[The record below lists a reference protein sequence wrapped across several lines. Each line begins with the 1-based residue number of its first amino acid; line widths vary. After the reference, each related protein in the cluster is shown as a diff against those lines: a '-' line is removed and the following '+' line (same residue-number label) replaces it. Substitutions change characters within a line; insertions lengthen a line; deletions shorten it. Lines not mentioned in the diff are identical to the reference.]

1 MTPYEKGKVLE
12 KAVELFLRK
21 RGFRVH
27 SWEEWARKN
36 KISAK
41 DLGGDL
47 VAEKDGKIYLVQCK
61 NWERRVGWKDLGSFI
76 GLLSINN
83 FDGGYVFARD
93 ITSDAYKNLPKN
105 VIFISIEREEF
116 QEYLEEAEALL
127 QGKKIEKRT
136 KELRPY
142 QKEAIRRIIE
152 GFKEKDRGQLLMP
165 PGTGK
170 TLVALKVAESLGKGK
185 TILFLCP
192 SIALLDQTIRAWLR
206 DSEIDINA
214 YAVVSDKKVGKGK
227 EDEDDLNDI
236 RLLSHP
242 ATTDPEELVKRF
254 KREKDKLN
262 VIFSTYQSLDV
273 IKEAQK
279 MGLPEFDLIICDE
292 AHKTAGIIE
301 NKKESS
307 FKLVHSNEH
316 IKGKKRLYMTA
327 TPKIYTF
334 KEEEASEKE
343 ENILAYSMDNEEI
356 FGPVFYE
363 YTFAKAIKE
372 GYITGFKVIA
382 FMVPRKEIQEKLR
395 EYLGGK
401 QGEPLSV
408 DDTTKLI
415 GLMKFMKGETLD
427 EDNRKVRFPIKS
439 GIIFVNRVEEESMK
453 IAREFAEVYRGY
465 FKEEPKIRIEH
476 IDGSMTAEE
485 KRLKIESLRKA
496 SFSKPVILTNAK
508 VLTEGID
515 VPSLDFVAFFRP
527 KKSEVDIVQALGR
540 VVRRSR
546 CKEQGLIFIP
556 VVIDTEKGNIDEQ
569 IDRTNYKTIWQV
581 INAVIAYDETYRVKI
596 RKALLSKR
604 KVSEDNQP
612 DFDEEVFQ
620 IVRSP
625 SFSIDLFDG
634 IRKNLT
640 TKVIKT
646 FRIGDRVFLS
656 DWAEETAKLAQILR
670 DQILITYKNDGNF
683 REKLENLKSSLSKIL
698 NESIST
704 NDCVSLIVQYLLTKP
719 ILDAIFTQK
728 SEIDLI
734 LDEMF
739 EYFKKFLESNIKDL
753 ERFYDKVR
761 IWAEGIRDEEER
773 QELLRLL
780 YTGFFSKAFK
790 DITDEMGIAYTPV
803 PLVSFIVKFV
813 DFLTKKHFGK
823 GLGDE
828 GVVILEPFA
837 GMGTFVAILI
847 DHIAKEDKGKVEGKL
862 KRKEIWA
869 NEILLLPYLIMLK
882 NVESALLKNLGEYMP
897 FTTALWTDSFNLM
910 EKLYD
915 RNPKD
920 LIGFPQKFKEMV
932 ESQLNAKVNVIISN
946 PPWRVG
952 RENENVGRKN
962 VEYTNLRRRIG
973 ETYAKYAKELGATL
987 VNKLYD
993 TYVQALRMATDRIEE
1008 GVIGL
1013 VLNNGWLYG
1022 LSGRGI
1028 RKALSEEFAEVYV
1041 YDLKG
1046 NARIKGEDLKRQ
1058 GENVFQIR
1066 TGNCLLF
1073 LVKKKDKIGP
1083 AKIYY
1088 KAVKDYA
1095 KKEEKFVELEEW
1107 KEKPDQIP
1115 WEEIIPNKYHDW
1127 LEQGEEEFENL
1138 LKLGDKRN
1146 EGEITVFGNY
1156 SQGLNTARDSYAYN
1170 FSPEE
1175 LKKNMGRVIET
1186 FNEHLERV
1194 WRGEITKDNDNWE
1207 EKIEK
1212 DVRKIKWD
1220 RELKKWL
1227 FKINNPQEFRD
1238 DRVFPAFYRPFI
1250 PMYVYFDRVFN
1261 ATVSQLPSIFP
1272 TPSHQNLAIAVNS
1285 KGSGQFEAFITD
1297 RIVDYHLLLPH
1308 TQLFP
1313 LYVYEEQQMMGEKR
1327 LVRLYNI
1334 TDEALNKF
1342 RDELKDRR
1350 IEKEHIFYYVF
1361 GVLSTPEYVKRYE
1374 NNLKKDLPRVPILQS
1389 FWDIAYLGEELAKL
1403 QLNYQNLPEYEDEN
1417 LRVEGDWDSEEFV
1430 VDAKLD

>member
-1 MTPYEKGKVLE
+1 
-12 KAVELFLRK
+12 
-21 RGFRVH
+21 
-27 SWEEWARKN
+27 
-36 KISAK
+36 
-41 DLGGDL
+41 
-47 VAEKDGKIYLVQCK
+47 
-61 NWERRVGWKDLGSFI
+61 
-76 GLLSINN
+76 
-83 FDGGYVFARD
+83 
-93 ITSDAYKNLPKN
+93 
-105 VIFISIEREEF
+105 
-116 QEYLEEAEALL
+116 
-127 QGKKIEKRT
+127 
-136 KELRPY
+136 
-142 QKEAIRRIIE
+142 
-152 GFKEKDRGQLLMP
+152 
-165 PGTGK
+165 
-170 TLVALKVAESLGKGK
+170 
-185 TILFLCP
+185 
-192 SIALLDQTIRAWLR
+192 
-206 DSEIDINA
+206 
-214 YAVVSDKKVGKGK
+214 
-227 EDEDDLNDI
+227 
-236 RLLSHP
+236 
-242 ATTDPEELVKRF
+242 
-254 KREKDKLN
+254 
-262 VIFSTYQSLDV
+262 
-273 IKEAQK
+273 
-279 MGLPEFDLIICDE
+279 
-292 AHKTAGIIE
+292 
-301 NKKESS
+301 
-307 FKLVHSNEH
+307 
-316 IKGKKRLYMTA
+316 
-327 TPKIYTF
+327 
-334 KEEEASEKE
+334 
-343 ENILAYSMDNEEI
+343 
-356 FGPVFYE
+356 
-363 YTFAKAIKE
+363 
-372 GYITGFKVIA
+372 
-382 FMVPRKEIQEKLR
+382 
-395 EYLGGK
+395 
-401 QGEPLSV
+401 
-408 DDTTKLI
+408 
-415 GLMKFMKGETLD
+415 
-427 EDNRKVRFPIKS
+427 
-439 GIIFVNRVEEESMK
+439 
-453 IAREFAEVYRGY
+453 
-465 FKEEPKIRIEH
+465 
-476 IDGSMTAEE
+476 
-485 KRLKIESLRKA
+485 
-496 SFSKPVILTNAK
+496 
-508 VLTEGID
+508 
-515 VPSLDFVAFFRP
+515 
-527 KKSEVDIVQALGR
+527 
-540 VVRRSR
+540 
-546 CKEQGLIFIP
+546 
-556 VVIDTEKGNIDEQ
+556 VIDTEKGNIDEQ

-604 KVSEDNQP
+604 KVSEGLDRVIRDNQP

-670 DQILITYKNDGNF
+670 DQILIVYENDGNF
-683 REKLENLKSSLSKIL
+683 REKFENFKNSLSKIL

-734 LDEMF
+734 LDQMF

-761 IWAEGIRDEEER
+761 TWAEGILDEEDR

-837 GMGTFVAILI
+837 GMGTFLSILI

-882 NVESALLKNLGEYMP
+882 NVESALLKNLGEYTP

-910 EKLYD
+910 EKLYE
-915 RNPKD
+915 RKPKD

-946 PPWRVG
+946 PPWRAR

-962 VEYTNLRRRIG
+962 FVYPNLRRRIG

-987 VNKLYD
+987 VNSLYD
-993 TYVQALRMATDRIEE
+993 TYVQTLRMATDRIEE

-1028 RKALSEEFAEVYV
+1028 RKALSEEFEEVYV

-1046 NARIKGEDLKRQ
+1046 DARKRGEEWKKQ
-1058 GENVFQIR
+1058 GDKIFDNQSRAGV
-1066 TGNCLLF
+1066 CLLF
-1073 LVKKKDKIGP
+1073 LVKKKNKTRP

-1088 KAVKDYA
+1088 KSVKDYA
-1095 KKEEKFVELEEW
+1095 TKKEKFAELEEW

-1146 EGEITVFGNY
+1146 EKEIRVFGNY
-1156 SQGLNTARDSYAYN
+1156 SMGLNTARDSYAYN

-1175 LKKNMGRVIET
+1175 LKKNMGRLIET

-1194 WRGEITKDNDNWE
+1194 WMGEITKDNDNWE

-1212 DVRKIKWD
+1212 DIRKIKWD
-1220 RELKKWL
+1220 GRLKKLL
-1227 FKINNPQEFRD
+1227 FKIDNPQEFRD
-1238 DRVFPAFYRPFI
+1238 DRVFLAFYRPFI

-1261 ATVSQLPSIFP
+1261 VSVYQLPSIFP
-1272 TPSHQNLAIAVNS
+1272 TPSHQNLAIAVS
-1285 KGSGQFEAFITD
+1285 GKGSGQFYALITD
-1297 RIVDYHLLLPH
+1297 RIVSIDFLLH

-1361 GVLSTPEYVKRYE
+1361 GVLSTPEYVRRYE
-1374 NNLKKDLPRVPILQS
+1374 NNLKKDLPRVPILKS
-1389 FWDIAYLGEELAKL
+1389 FWDIAYLGEELTKL

-1417 LRVEGDWDSEEFV
+1417 LRVEGDWDPEEFV
-1430 VDAKLD
+1430 VDAKLDEKNKVMVINKKVKVYGIPDFAFEYKVGGYPPIRWICDYMKRNEDKERGIVWDPKIKVGEFISLTRKLITLSKRTLEIKRRLSEVIMLP

>member
-12 KAVELFLRK
+12 KAVELFLRDM
-21 RGFRVH
+21 GFRVY

-36 KISAK
+36 EISAK

-61 NWERRVGWKDLGSFI
+61 NWERRVGWNDLGSFI

-83 FDGGYVFARD
+83 FDGGYIFARD

-116 QEYLEEAEALL
+116 QEYLKRAEDSL
-127 QGKKIEKRT
+127 QGKKIEKKP

-142 QKEAIRRIIE
+142 QKEAMERIIE

-214 YAVVSDKKVGKGK
+214 YAVVSDKKVGRGK
-227 EDEDDLNDI
+227 EDEDDLNNI
-236 RLLSHP
+236 NLLSLP
-242 ATTDPEELVKRF
+242 PTTDPKELVETFRRK
-254 KREKDKLN
+254 EDKLN

-301 NKKESS
+301 SEEESS
-307 FKLVHSNEH
+307 FKLVHSNKH

-334 KEEEASEKE
+334 KEEKTSGEE
-343 ENILAYSMDNEEI
+343 ENILAYSMDDEEI

-382 FMVPRKEIQEKLR
+382 FMVPRKEIQENLS
-395 EYLGGK
+395 EYIMGYGK
-401 QGEPLSV
+401 EGEAKPLSV

-415 GLMKFMKGETLD
+415 GLMKFIKGETLD
-427 EDNRKVRFPIKS
+427 EDNQKVIFPIKS
-439 GIIFVNRVEEESMK
+439 GIIFVNRVEESK
-453 IAREFAEVYRGY
+453 RIAREFVEVYKGY

-496 SFSKPVILTNAK
+496 SISKPVILTNAK

-540 VVRRSR
+540 VLRKSPG
-546 CKEQGLIFIP
+546 KEYGLIFIP
-556 VVIDTEKGNIDEQ
+556 LVIDTEKGNVDEQ
-569 IDRTNYKTIWQV
+569 IDKTDYKTIWQV

-596 RKALLSKR
+596 RKALLSRK
-604 KVSEDNQP
+604 KVSEGLDRVIRDNQP

-625 SFSIDLFDG
+625 SSPIDLFDG

-646 FRIGDRVFLS
+646 FRIGDKAFLS
-656 DWAEETAKLAQILR
+656 DWVEKTAKLAKILR
-670 DQILITYKNDGNF
+670 DQILIAYDKDENF
-683 REKLENLKSSLSKIL
+683 REKFENLKSSLSKIL

-704 NDCVSLIVQYLLTKP
+704 DDCVSFIVQYLLTKP

-734 LDEMF
+734 LEEMF
-739 EYFKKFLESNIKDL
+739 EYFKKFLESNIRIRNL
-753 ERFYDKVR
+753 EKSYDKKSPDSNVGNLEKFYDMVR
-761 IWAEGIRDEEER
+761 NWAEGIRNEENR
-773 QELLRLL
+773 QELLRSL
-780 YTGFFSKAFK
+780 YTEFFSKAFK

-828 GVVILEPFA
+828 GVVILDPFA
-837 GMGTFVAILI
+837 GVGTFISILI

-869 NEILLLPYLIMLK
+869 NEILLLPYLIILR
-882 NVESALLKNLGEYMP
+882 NVESTLLKNLGEYTP

-910 EKLYD
+910 EKLYE
-915 RNPKD
+915 RKPKD
-920 LIGFPQKFKEMV
+920 LIGFPKKFKEMV
-932 ESQLNAKVNVIISN
+932 EAQLNAKVNVIISN

-962 VEYTNLRRRIG
+962 VEYPNLRRRIG
-973 ETYAKYAKELGATL
+973 ETYANYAKELGATL
-987 VNKLYD
+987 VNSLYD
-993 TYVQALRMATDRIEE
+993 
-1008 GVIGL
+1008 
-1013 VLNNGWLYG
+1013 
-1022 LSGRGI
+1022 
-1028 RKALSEEFAEVYV
+1028 
-1041 YDLKG
+1041 
-1046 NARIKGEDLKRQ
+1046 
-1058 GENVFQIR
+1058 
-1066 TGNCLLF
+1066 
-1073 LVKKKDKIGP
+1073 
-1083 AKIYY
+1083 
-1088 KAVKDYA
+1088 
-1095 KKEEKFVELEEW
+1095 
-1107 KEKPDQIP
+1107 
-1115 WEEIIPNKYHDW
+1115 
-1127 LEQGEEEFENL
+1127 
-1138 LKLGDKRN
+1138 
-1146 EGEITVFGNY
+1146 
-1156 SQGLNTARDSYAYN
+1156 NTSR
-1170 FSPEE
+1170 
-1175 LKKNMGRVIET
+1175 
-1186 FNEHLERV
+1186 H
-1194 WRGEITKDNDNWE
+1194 
-1207 EKIEK
+1207 
-1212 DVRKIKWD
+1212 
-1220 RELKKWL
+1220 
-1227 FKINNPQEFRD
+1227 
-1238 DRVFPAFYRPFI
+1238 
-1250 PMYVYFDRVFN
+1250 
-1261 ATVSQLPSIFP
+1261 
-1272 TPSHQNLAIAVNS
+1272 
-1285 KGSGQFEAFITD
+1285 
-1297 RIVDYHLLLPH
+1297 
-1308 TQLFP
+1308 
-1313 LYVYEEQQMMGEKR
+1313 
-1327 LVRLYNI
+1327 
-1334 TDEALNKF
+1334 
-1342 RDELKDRR
+1342 
-1350 IEKEHIFYYVF
+1350 
-1361 GVLSTPEYVKRYE
+1361 
-1374 NNLKKDLPRVPILQS
+1374 
-1389 FWDIAYLGEELAKL
+1389 
-1403 QLNYQNLPEYEDEN
+1403 
-1417 LRVEGDWDSEEFV
+1417 
-1430 VDAKLD
+1430 

>member
-1 MTPYEKGKVLE
+1 
-12 KAVELFLRK
+12 
-21 RGFRVH
+21 
-27 SWEEWARKN
+27 
-36 KISAK
+36 
-41 DLGGDL
+41 
-47 VAEKDGKIYLVQCK
+47 
-61 NWERRVGWKDLGSFI
+61 
-76 GLLSINN
+76 
-83 FDGGYVFARD
+83 
-93 ITSDAYKNLPKN
+93 
-105 VIFISIEREEF
+105 
-116 QEYLEEAEALL
+116 
-127 QGKKIEKRT
+127 
-136 KELRPY
+136 
-142 QKEAIRRIIE
+142 
-152 GFKEKDRGQLLMP
+152 
-165 PGTGK
+165 
-170 TLVALKVAESLGKGK
+170 
-185 TILFLCP
+185 
-192 SIALLDQTIRAWLR
+192 
-206 DSEIDINA
+206 
-214 YAVVSDKKVGKGK
+214 
-227 EDEDDLNDI
+227 
-236 RLLSHP
+236 
-242 ATTDPEELVKRF
+242 
-254 KREKDKLN
+254 
-262 VIFSTYQSLDV
+262 
-273 IKEAQK
+273 
-279 MGLPEFDLIICDE
+279 
-292 AHKTAGIIE
+292 
-301 NKKESS
+301 
-307 FKLVHSNEH
+307 
-316 IKGKKRLYMTA
+316 
-327 TPKIYTF
+327 
-334 KEEEASEKE
+334 
-343 ENILAYSMDNEEI
+343 
-356 FGPVFYE
+356 
-363 YTFAKAIKE
+363 
-372 GYITGFKVIA
+372 
-382 FMVPRKEIQEKLR
+382 
-395 EYLGGK
+395 
-401 QGEPLSV
+401 
-408 DDTTKLI
+408 
-415 GLMKFMKGETLD
+415 MKFIKGETLD

-439 GIIFVNRVEEESMK
+439 GIIFVNRVEESK
-453 IAREFAEVYRGY
+453 RIARDFVEVYKGY

-476 IDGSMTAEE
+476 IDGNMTAEE

-496 SFSKPVILTNAK
+496 SISKPVILTNAR

-546 CKEQGLIFIP
+546 CKEYGLIFIP
-556 VVIDTEKGNIDEQ
+556 LVIDTEKGNIDEQ

-596 RKALLSKR
+596 RKALLSKK
-604 KVSEDNQP
+604 KVSEGLDRVIRDNQP

-620 IVRSP
+620 ILRSP
-625 SFSIDLFDG
+625 SSPIDLFDG

-646 FRIGDRVFLS
+646 FRIGDKAFLS

-670 DQILITYKNDGNF
+670 DQILIAYEKDGDF

-761 IWAEGIRDEEER
+761 TRAGGILDEEDR
-773 QELLRLL
+773 QELLRFI
-780 YTGFFSKAFK
+780 YTRLFSKAFK
-790 DITDEMGIAYTPV
+790 DINDEMGIAYTPV
-803 PLVSFIVKFV
+803 PLVSFIVNFV

-828 GVVILEPFA
+828 GVVILDPFA
-837 GMGTFVAILI
+837 GVGTFISILI

-869 NEILLLPYLIMLK
+869 NEILLLPYLIILR
-882 NVESALLKNLGEYMP
+882 NVESVLLKNLGEYTP

-910 EKLYD
+910 EKLYEYE
-915 RNPKD
+915 RKPKD
-920 LIGFPQKFKEMV
+920 LIGFPKKFKEMV
-932 ESQLNAKVNVIISN
+932 EAQLNAKVNVIISN
-946 PPWRVG
+946 PPWRAG

-962 VEYTNLRRRIG
+962 VVYPNLRRRIG

-987 VNKLYD
+987 VNSLYD

-1046 NARIKGEDLKRQ
+1046 DARKRGEDAKRQ

-1073 LVKKKDKIGP
+1073 LVKKKNKTEP

-1095 KKEEKFVELEEW
+1095 KKEEKFAELEEW

-1115 WEEIIPNKYHDW
+1115 WEEIVPNKYHDW
-1127 LEQGEEEFENL
+1127 LEQGEEEFENF

-1146 EGEITVFGNY
+1146 EKEITVFGNY

-1175 LKKNMGRVIET
+1175 LKKNMGRLIET

-1194 WRGEITKDNDNWE
+1194 WKGEITEDNVE

-1212 DVRKIKWD
+1212 DERKIKWD
-1220 RELKKWL
+1220 SALKNWL
-1227 FKINNPQEFRD
+1227 FKINNLQEFRD

-1261 ATVSQLPSIFP
+1261 ARVSQLPSIFP
-1272 TPSHQNLAIAVNS
+1272 TPSHQNLAIAVSN
-1285 KGSGQFEAFITD
+1285 KGSSRFDVFITD
-1297 RIVDYHLLLPH
+1297 RIADLHFMYD

-1389 FWDIAYLGEELAKL
+1389 FWNIAYLGEELAKL

-1417 LRVEGDWDSEEFV
+1417 LKVEGDWDPEEFV
-1430 VDAKLD
+1430 VDAKLDEKNKVMVINKKVKVYGIPDFAFEYRVGGYPPIRWICDYMKRNEDKESGIVWDPKIKVGEFISLTRKLITLSKRTLEIKRRLSEVIMLP

>member
-12 KAVELFLRK
+12 KAVELFLRDM
-21 RGFRVH
+21 GFRVYR
-27 SWEEWARKN
+27 WEEWARKN

-47 VAEKDGKIYLVQCK
+47 VAEKDGKIYLIQCK
-61 NWERRVGWKDLGSFI
+61 NWERRVGWNDLGSFI
-76 GLLSINN
+76 GLLHRYN
-83 FDGGYVFARD
+83 FDGGYIFARG

-105 VIFISIEREEF
+105 VIFISIERGEF

-136 KELRPY
+136 KELRQY

-192 SIALLDQTIRAWLR
+192 SIALLDQTILAWTW

-214 YAVVSDKKVGKGK
+214 YAVVSDKKVGRGK
-227 EDEDDLNDI
+227 EDEDDLNNI
-236 RLLSHP
+236 NLLSLP
-242 ATTDPEELVKRF
+242 PTTDPKELVKSFRR
-254 KREKDKLN
+254 KEDKLN

-301 NKKESS
+301 NEEESS

-334 KEEEASEKE
+334 KEEENGFSK
-343 ENILAYSMDNEEI
+343 IYSMDDEET

-363 YTFAKAIKE
+363 YSFAKVVKD

-382 FMVPRKEIQEKLR
+382 FMVPRREVQEDLR
-395 EYLGGK
+395 EYLMGYGK
-401 QGEPLSV
+401 EGETKPLSV

-415 GLMKFMKGETLD
+415 GLMKFIKGETLD

-439 GIIFVNRVEEESMK
+439 GIIFVNRVEESK
-453 IAREFAEVYRGY
+453 RIAREFVEVYRGY

-476 IDGSMTAEE
+476 IDGNMTAEE

-527 KKSEVDIVQALGR
+527 KKSEIDIVQALGR
-540 VVRRSR
+540 VVRKSPG
-546 CKEQGLIFIP
+546 KEYGLIFIP

-604 KVSEDNQP
+604 KVNEGLDRVIRDNQP
-612 DFDEEVFQ
+612 NFDEEVFQ

-634 IRKNLT
+634 VRKNLT

-670 DQILITYKNDGNF
+670 DQILIAYKNDGDF
-683 REKLENLKSSLSKIL
+683 REKFENLKSSLSKIL

-739 EYFKKFLESNIKDL
+739 EYFRKFLESNVGDL
-753 ERFYDKVR
+753 EKFYDKVR
-761 IWAEGIRDEEER
+761 TRAEGILGEEDR

-780 YTGFFSKAFK
+780 YTGFFSKTFK

-882 NVESALLKNLGEYMP
+882 NVESTLLKNLGEYTP

-915 RNPKD
+915 RKPKD
-920 LIGFPQKFKEMV
+920 LIGFPQKFK
-932 ESQLNAKVNVIISN
+932 
-946 PPWRVG
+946 G
-952 RENENVGRKN
+952 
-962 VEYTNLRRRIG
+962 
-973 ETYAKYAKELGATL
+973 
-987 VNKLYD
+987 
-993 TYVQALRMATDRIEE
+993 
-1008 GVIGL
+1008 
-1013 VLNNGWLYG
+1013 NGG
-1022 LSGRGI
+1022 S
-1028 RKALSEEFAEVYV
+1028 
-1041 YDLKG
+1041 
-1046 NARIKGEDLKRQ
+1046 
-1058 GENVFQIR
+1058 
-1066 TGNCLLF
+1066 
-1073 LVKKKDKIGP
+1073 P
-1083 AKIYY
+1083 A
-1088 KAVKDYA
+1088 
-1095 KKEEKFVELEEW
+1095 
-1107 KEKPDQIP
+1107 
-1115 WEEIIPNKYHDW
+1115 
-1127 LEQGEEEFENL
+1127 
-1138 LKLGDKRN
+1138 
-1146 EGEITVFGNY
+1146 
-1156 SQGLNTARDSYAYN
+1156 
-1170 FSPEE
+1170 
-1175 LKKNMGRVIET
+1175 
-1186 FNEHLERV
+1186 
-1194 WRGEITKDNDNWE
+1194 
-1207 EKIEK
+1207 
-1212 DVRKIKWD
+1212 
-1220 RELKKWL
+1220 
-1227 FKINNPQEFRD
+1227 
-1238 DRVFPAFYRPFI
+1238 
-1250 PMYVYFDRVFN
+1250 
-1261 ATVSQLPSIFP
+1261 
-1272 TPSHQNLAIAVNS
+1272 
-1285 KGSGQFEAFITD
+1285 
-1297 RIVDYHLLLPH
+1297 
-1308 TQLFP
+1308 
-1313 LYVYEEQQMMGEKR
+1313 
-1327 LVRLYNI
+1327 
-1334 TDEALNKF
+1334 
-1342 RDELKDRR
+1342 
-1350 IEKEHIFYYVF
+1350 
-1361 GVLSTPEYVKRYE
+1361 
-1374 NNLKKDLPRVPILQS
+1374 
-1389 FWDIAYLGEELAKL
+1389 
-1403 QLNYQNLPEYEDEN
+1403 
-1417 LRVEGDWDSEEFV
+1417 
-1430 VDAKLD
+1430 

>member
-1 MTPYEKGKVLE
+1 
-12 KAVELFLRK
+12 
-21 RGFRVH
+21 
-27 SWEEWARKN
+27 
-36 KISAK
+36 
-41 DLGGDL
+41 
-47 VAEKDGKIYLVQCK
+47 
-61 NWERRVGWKDLGSFI
+61 
-76 GLLSINN
+76 
-83 FDGGYVFARD
+83 
-93 ITSDAYKNLPKN
+93 
-105 VIFISIEREEF
+105 
-116 QEYLEEAEALL
+116 
-127 QGKKIEKRT
+127 
-136 KELRPY
+136 
-142 QKEAIRRIIE
+142 
-152 GFKEKDRGQLLMP
+152 
-165 PGTGK
+165 
-170 TLVALKVAESLGKGK
+170 
-185 TILFLCP
+185 
-192 SIALLDQTIRAWLR
+192 
-206 DSEIDINA
+206 
-214 YAVVSDKKVGKGK
+214 
-227 EDEDDLNDI
+227 
-236 RLLSHP
+236 
-242 ATTDPEELVKRF
+242 
-254 KREKDKLN
+254 
-262 VIFSTYQSLDV
+262 
-273 IKEAQK
+273 
-279 MGLPEFDLIICDE
+279 
-292 AHKTAGIIE
+292 
-301 NKKESS
+301 
-307 FKLVHSNEH
+307 
-316 IKGKKRLYMTA
+316 
-327 TPKIYTF
+327 
-334 KEEEASEKE
+334 
-343 ENILAYSMDNEEI
+343 
-356 FGPVFYE
+356 
-363 YTFAKAIKE
+363 
-372 GYITGFKVIA
+372 
-382 FMVPRKEIQEKLR
+382 
-395 EYLGGK
+395 
-401 QGEPLSV
+401 
-408 DDTTKLI
+408 
-415 GLMKFMKGETLD
+415 MKFIKGETLD

-439 GIIFVNRVEEESMK
+439 GIIFVNRIEESEW
-453 IAREFAEVYRGY
+453 IAREFVEVYMGY

-476 IDGSMTAEE
+476 IDGNMTAEE

-540 VVRRSR
+540 VLRKSPG
-546 CKEQGLIFIP
+546 KEYGLIFIP
-556 VVIDTEKGNIDEQ
+556 LVIDTEKGNIDEQ

-604 KVSEDNQP
+604 KVSEGLDRVIRDNQP

-620 IVRSP
+620 ILRSP

-670 DQILITYKNDGNF
+670 DQILIAYENDGDF
-683 REKLENLKSSLSKIL
+683 REKFENLKSSLSKIL

-739 EYFKKFLESNIKDL
+739 EYFRKFLESNIKDL

-761 IWAEGIRDEEER
+761 TRAEGILDEEDR

-780 YTGFFSKAFK
+780 YTGFFSKTFK

-847 DHIAKEDKGKVEGKL
+847 DHIAKEDKGKVEEKL

-882 NVESALLKNLGEYMP
+882 NVESALLKNLGEYTP

-910 EKLYD
+910 EKLYE
-915 RNPKD
+915 RKPKD

-932 ESQLNAKVNVIISN
+932 EAQLNAKVNVIISN
-946 PPWRVG
+946 PPWRAR
-952 RENENVGRKN
+952 RENENVGKKN
-962 VEYTNLRRRIG
+962 VVYPNLRRRIG

-987 VNKLYD
+987 VNSLYD

-1046 NARIKGEDLKRQ
+1046 DARKRGEEWKKQ
-1058 GENVFQIR
+1058 GDKIFDNQSRAGV
-1066 TGNCLLF
+1066 CLLF
-1073 LVKKKDKIGP
+1073 LVKKKNKTGP

-1095 KKEEKFVELEEW
+1095 KKEEKFAELEEW

-1146 EGEITVFGNY
+1146 EKEITVFGNY
-1156 SQGLNTARDSYAYN
+1156 SLGLATMRDSYAYN

-1175 LKKNMGRVIET
+1175 LKKNMGRLIET

-1194 WRGEITKDNDNWE
+1194 WKGEITKDNDNWE

-1220 RELKKWL
+1220 GRLKELL
-1227 FKINNPQEFRD
+1227 FKINNLQEFRD

-1261 ATVSQLPSIFP
+1261 LRVYQLPSIFP
-1272 TPSHQNLAIAVNS
+1272 TPSHQNLAIAAS
-1285 KGSGQFEAFITD
+1285 GKGSDHFDAFITD
-1297 RIVDYHLLLPH
+1297 RIVDRLFLPN

-1417 LRVEGDWDSEEFV
+1417 LRVEGDWDPEEFV
-1430 VDAKLD
+1430 VDAKLDEKNKVMVINKKVKVYGIPDFAFEYRVGGYPPIRWICDYMKRNEDKESGIVWDPKIKVGEFISLTRKLITLSKRTLEIKRRLSEVIMLP

>member
-12 KAVELFLRK
+12 KAVELFLRDM
-21 RGFRVH
+21 GFRVY

-47 VAEKDGKIYLVQCK
+47 VAEKDGEIYLVQCK

-76 GLLSINN
+76 GLLHSYN
-83 FDGGYVFARD
+83 FDGGYIFARE

-127 QGKKIEKRT
+127 QGKKIEKRP

-192 SIALLDQTIRAWLR
+192 SIALLDQTIRAWRR

-214 YAVVSDKKVGKGK
+214 YAVVSDKKVGRGK

-254 KREKDKLN
+254 RRKEDKLN

-301 NKKESS
+301 NEEESS

-334 KEEEASEKE
+334 KEEENGFSK
-343 ENILAYSMDNEEI
+343 IYSMDDEET

-363 YTFAKAIKE
+363 YSFAKAVKQ
-372 GYITGFKVIA
+372 GYITGFKIIA
-382 FMVPRKEIQEKLR
+382 FTVPRKEIQEDLR
-395 EYLGGK
+395 EYLMGYGK
-401 QGEPLSV
+401 EGEAKPLSV

-415 GLMKFMKGETLD
+415 GLMKFIKGKTLD

-439 GIIFVNRVEEESMK
+439 GIIFVNRVEESK
-453 IAREFAEVYRGY
+453 RIAREFVEVYGGY

-476 IDGSMTAEE
+476 IDGNMTAEE

-527 KKSEVDIVQALGR
+527 KKSEIDIVQALGR

-596 RKALLSKR
+596 RKALLSKKGEGLDR
-604 KVSEDNQP
+604 VIRDNQS

-625 SFSIDLFDG
+625 SFPIDLFDG
-634 IRKNLT
+634 VRKNLT

-670 DQILITYKNDGNF
+670 DQILIVYENDGDF
-683 REKLENLKSSLSKIL
+683 REKFENLKSSLSKIL

-739 EYFKKFLESNIKDL
+739 EYFKKFLESNVGDL

-761 IWAEGIRDEEER
+761 TWAEGILGEEDR
-773 QELLRLL
+773 QELLRFL

-837 GMGTFVAILI
+837 GMGTFITILI
-847 DHIAKEDKGKVEGKL
+847 DHIAKEDKKKVEGKL

-882 NVESALLKNLGEYMP
+882 NVESALLKNLEEYTP

-910 EKLYD
+910 EKLYE
-915 RNPKD
+915 RKPKD

-932 ESQLNAKVNVIISN
+932 EAQLNAKVNVIISN
-946 PPWRVG
+946 PPWRAG

-973 ETYAKYAKELGATL
+973 ETYAKYAKELGTTN
-987 VNKLYD
+987 VNSLYD
-993 TYVQALRMATDRIEE
+993 TYR
-1008 GVIGL
+1008 
-1013 VLNNGWLYG
+1013 
-1022 LSGRGI
+1022 
-1028 RKALSEEFAEVYV
+1028 
-1041 YDLKG
+1041 
-1046 NARIKGEDLKRQ
+1046 
-1058 GENVFQIR
+1058 
-1066 TGNCLLF
+1066 
-1073 LVKKKDKIGP
+1073 
-1083 AKIYY
+1083 
-1088 KAVKDYA
+1088 
-1095 KKEEKFVELEEW
+1095 
-1107 KEKPDQIP
+1107 
-1115 WEEIIPNKYHDW
+1115 H
-1127 LEQGEEEFENL
+1127 
-1138 LKLGDKRN
+1138 
-1146 EGEITVFGNY
+1146 
-1156 SQGLNTARDSYAYN
+1156 
-1170 FSPEE
+1170 
-1175 LKKNMGRVIET
+1175 
-1186 FNEHLERV
+1186 
-1194 WRGEITKDNDNWE
+1194 
-1207 EKIEK
+1207 
-1212 DVRKIKWD
+1212 
-1220 RELKKWL
+1220 
-1227 FKINNPQEFRD
+1227 
-1238 DRVFPAFYRPFI
+1238 
-1250 PMYVYFDRVFN
+1250 
-1261 ATVSQLPSIFP
+1261 
-1272 TPSHQNLAIAVNS
+1272 
-1285 KGSGQFEAFITD
+1285 
-1297 RIVDYHLLLPH
+1297 
-1308 TQLFP
+1308 
-1313 LYVYEEQQMMGEKR
+1313 
-1327 LVRLYNI
+1327 
-1334 TDEALNKF
+1334 
-1342 RDELKDRR
+1342 
-1350 IEKEHIFYYVF
+1350 
-1361 GVLSTPEYVKRYE
+1361 
-1374 NNLKKDLPRVPILQS
+1374 
-1389 FWDIAYLGEELAKL
+1389 
-1403 QLNYQNLPEYEDEN
+1403 
-1417 LRVEGDWDSEEFV
+1417 
-1430 VDAKLD
+1430 